1 MRSLS
6 LPHEHGGY
14 LTLLGG
20 GVAAALLAP
29 RPLAAIGVGL
39 VLAAAFFARE
49 ALVKRARW
57 DDAFLVVLG
66 VAAAAGVGLA
76 GWAWGGLAAACA
88 AAILAAFLLA
98 RRARQ
103 HRAAW
108 FEWVGMAAMG
118 GAAGLEAAAG
128 GATWPRAAA
137 LGLLLAA
144 HVGAS
149 VPVVRTQL
157 RKRERT
163 QAPRA
168 DAVALGVV
176 AAAAAVL
183 AATGFPAIAVALAP
197 RAAHLGWRR
206 LAGVRPARPAVV
218 GVREIVLLS
227 CTVALG
233 VLVI

>member
-20 GVAAALLAP
+20 VVAAALLSP
-29 RPLAAIGVGL
+29 RPVAAVGAGMA
-39 VLAAAFFARE
+39 LAAAFFARE
-49 ALVKRARW
+49 ALVKHARW
-57 DDAFLVVLG
+57 DDAFLTVLAIG
-66 VAAAAGVGLA
+66 AAAGVGLA
-76 GWAWGGLAAACA
+76 GWPWGGLAAAGA

-103 HRAAW
+103 HRAPW

-128 GATWPRAAA
+128 GTPWPRAAA

-144 HVGAS
+144 HAVVS

-157 RKRERT
+157 RKRERI

-168 DAVALGVV
+168 DTVALGVLS
-176 AAAAAVL
+176 AAAAALVV
-183 AATGFPAIAVALAP
+183 AGFPALALALAP
-197 RAAHLGWRR
+197 RAAQLVWRR
-206 LAGVRPARPAVV
+206 YAGVRPARPAVV
-218 GVREIVLLS
+218 GARELALLS
-227 CTVALG
+227 SVV
-233 VLVI
+233 VLAVIAV